1 MRRIALT
8 LELVTPA
15 FLGGV
20 KQDAEWRGPSIR
32 GQLRF
37 WFRVLAGAELGG
49 DLGQIRA
56 AERRVFG
63 TTDQASPL
71 AVRCGPAP
79 EASTDGS
86 FFGRRWSAEDLA
98 AAWGDPSPSTVR
110 RLRIERNGREILSNP
125 AHYLGYGPFDA
136 TELKR
141 SFLSPEVPLSL
152 TLTVR
157 REIAEADF
165 DLFTRAL
172 GAWLQLGGIGCRSRR
187 GFGSLVCVEC
197 SDEKIRK
204 KIQVG
209 EEGGFGARLAD
220 LLGAR
225 PAGAAEP
232 DFTHLGPKSRVLVS
246 ETFASASHALAHAGA
261 WLVAFRRRYGMP
273 ADPRLPGIG
282 EDYSWAAA
290 PGAAGAKLPD
300 RAGFGLPLAF
310 RQGGGSHVVKTGGED
325 PRRASPLFLHIAR
338 LGPEDHR
345 AVFTHLP
352 SSFYPAPA
360 LPLLRLQGQG
370 STAATAPTAGM
381 LSVVDRFLD
390 DLARKSLLREVW
402 L

>member
-20 KQDAEWRGPSIR
+20 EQDAEWRGPSIR

-37 WFRVLAGAELGG
+37 WFRVLAGAEFGG
-49 DLGQIRA
+49 DLEQIRA

-86 FFGRRWSAEDLA
+86 EFEGGWA
-98 AAWGDPSPSTVR
+98 AARLAEAWKDSSPETVQ
-110 RLRIERNGREILSNP
+110 RLTIWNTKKGKEIPSNP
-125 AHYLGYGPFDA
+125 IHYLGYGPFDA

-141 SFLSPEVPLSL
+141 SFLPPGVPLSL
-152 TLTVR
+152 ALTVR
-157 REIAEADF
+157 SEIAAADF
-165 DLFTRAL
+165 QLFTRAL

-197 SDEKIRK
+197 SDEGIRK

-209 EEGGFGARLAD
+209 EEGSFRARLAD

-273 ADPRLPGIG
+273 ADTRLPGIG
-282 EDYSWAAA
+282 EDYSWAKN
-290 PGAAGAKLPD
+290 PGAAGATVPD

-310 RQGGGSHVVKTGGED
+310 GQFGPQVLKSGVGD

-338 LGPEDHR
+338 LAPKDHR

-352 SSFYPAPA
+352 SSFYPA
-360 LPLLRLQGQG
+360 LSSLRLQGHV
-370 STAATAPTAGM
+370 STPATAPTPGM

-390 DLARKSLLREVW
+390 DLGGKSLLREVW
-402 L
+402 P